1 MSRGRVWKGVIDWLR
16 SRRQVG
22 EDAYHRYYAEFIAK
36 GMPERRYVEYKDGN
50 HVHVSDR
57 MDTEW
62 WSWLHNR
69 RDLPP
74 TQEELTTK
82 QKQQHILAQR
92 VQAIEM
98 EEERRRLRMSLHN
111 RGRHSEDPYTGSSAP
126 DERPKN
132 AAERDVLRRRR
143 TLLRL
148 QQAAS
153 SQQVESTTGSDDT
166 PPSPEPDIPSRD
178 DAAQSDPQHS
188 SEPRS
193 PTSRPPAPVIGDAT
207 VEDRN
212 VKEEPTVSLV

>member
-1 MSRGRVWKGVIDWLR
+1 MSRGRLWKGVIDWLR

-69 RDLPP
+69 RNLPP
-74 TQEELTTK
+74 TEEELTTK

-111 RGRHSEDPYTGSSAP
+111 RGRDNEDPSTGYNAT
-126 DERPKN
+126 DERPEN

-153 SQQVESTTGSDDT
+153 PQQTESTTGDGNPPPPKPDT
-166 PPSPEPDIPSRD
+166 PSHG
-178 DAAQSDPQHS
+178 DATHSDARHL
-188 SEPRS
+188 SEPQS
-193 PTSRPPAPVIGDAT
+193 PISRPPAPVTGDAT
-207 VEDRN
+207 AEDRN
-212 VKEEPTVSLV
+212 VKEEPTVSSV